1 MGTNYNVLLFYY
13 IQNKLALCTLQ
24 HILILS
30 PSFTEEKLVEFSLF
44 LEVRSSK
51 IKLINNK

>member
-13 IQNKLALCTLQ
+13 IQNKLALSTLQ
-24 HILILS
+24 QILFFS
-30 PSFTEEKLVEFSLF
+30 PSFTEEKLEEFSLF

-51 IKLINNK
+51 IKLISNK

>member
-13 IQNKLALCTLQ
+13 IQNKLALCTFQ
-24 HILILS
+24 QILFLS
-30 PSFTEEKLVEFSLF
+30 PSFTEEKLEEFSLF

-51 IKLINNK
+51 IKLISNK

>member
-24 HILILS
+24 QILFLS
-30 PSFTEEKLVEFSLF
+30 PSFTEEKLEEFLLF